1 MLSLV
6 DDRLEELRGGHAINR
21 VRGIAVAL
29 LMAVSLLA
37 GCASKRDFSPL
48 GPVTTANLW
57 ISASDGSK
65 YGWKIS
71 DPKDLSRIVTFVD
84 SQRANWGTSWFGVP
98 VPTVEVQ
105 LFDGQRA
112 KGSFGAGKDFF
123 ETQREGGS
131 FSKNVSP
138 REIRSFFDAV
148 SLDDATLK
156 KYTK

>member
-1 MLSLV
+1 MLSLTH
-6 DDRLEELRGGHAINR
+6 DRWEELCGGHTIHP
-21 VRGIAVAL
+21 VRGLLVAL

-37 GCASKRDFSPL
+37 CCGSKRDFSPL

-71 DPKDLSRIVTFVD
+71 DPKDLSRIVAFVD
-84 SQRANWGTSWFGVP
+84 SQRANWSTPWFGIP
-98 VPTVEVQ
+98 VPIVEVQ
-105 LFDGQRA
+105 LFDGQHLE
-112 KGSFGAGKDFF
+112 GTFGAGKGFF
-123 ETQREGGS
+123 EAQREGGF
-131 FSKNVSP
+131 FSKNVSA

-148 SLDDATLK
+148 SLNDATLK